1 MEEYAEMPR
10 SMQLAYIA
18 SEQVAM
24 DYPSNSMDRLAR
36 VYIKTD

>member
-18 SEQVAM
+18 SEEIAM
-24 DYPSNSMDRLAR
+24 ERPSNSMDRMAH
-36 VYIKTD
+36 VYIKTE

>member
-1 MEEYAEMPR
+1 MEDFAEMPR

-18 SEQVAM
+18 SEEISM
-24 DYPSNSMDRLAR
+24 ETPSNSMDRLAN